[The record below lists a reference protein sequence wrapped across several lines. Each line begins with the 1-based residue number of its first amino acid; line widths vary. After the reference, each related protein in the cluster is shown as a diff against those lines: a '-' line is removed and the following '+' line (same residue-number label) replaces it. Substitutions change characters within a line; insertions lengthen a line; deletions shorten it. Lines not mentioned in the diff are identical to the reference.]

1 MAIIRSRHTAFHT
14 AFFRFYTSR
23 MLRRYFHKVFVEIDP
38 CPPGKSILLIAN
50 HFSWWDG
57 FIGNYLSYKHY
68 DKKFH
73 VMMLR
78 EQLAKRMF
86 LNKAGAFSVE
96 KSSRSAVE
104 SLLYSAEVLSK
115 TNNLM
120 MMFPQGSIESLY
132 HRDFE
137 FARGI
142 EKILSKCDPP
152 PEVVFNINLVDYFS
166 RPSPTLFV
174 RTRCYRGGHSVR
186 EIEEAF
192 NQYHSECMAKQHET
206 LV

>member
-1 MAIIRSRHTAFHT
+1 
-14 AFFRFYTSR
+14 
-23 MLRRYFHKVFVEIDP
+23 MLKRYFHEVQVEIDACHP
-38 CPPGKSILLIAN
+38 DKSVFLIAN

-57 FIGNYLSYKHY
+57 FIGNYLSYKY
-68 DKKFH
+68 YQKMFH

-104 SLLYSAEVLSK
+104 SLLYSAEILSRR
-115 TNNLM
+115 NNLL

-132 HRDFE
+132 HRNFV
-137 FARGI
+137 FAKGI
-142 EKILSKCDPP
+142 ERILAKCDPL
-152 PEVVFNINLVDYFS
+152 PEIVFNINLVDYFS
-166 RPSPTLFV
+166 KPSPSLFI
-174 RTRCYRGGHSVR
+174 RTRCYRGGHSVK

-192 NQYHSECMAKQHET
+192 NQFHTECMAKQHEN
-206 LV
+206 LL

>member
-1 MAIIRSRHTAFHT
+1 
-14 AFFRFYTSR
+14 
-23 MLRRYFHKVFVEIDP
+23 MLRKSFHRLYAEVED
-38 CPPGKSILLIAN
+38 CQAEKSVLLIGN

-57 FIGNYLSYKHY
+57 FIGNYLSYRYFK
-68 DKKFH
+68 KKFH

-104 SLLYSAEVLSK
+104 SILYSAEILSG
-115 TNNLM
+115 TNNVL

-142 EKILSKCDPP
+142 ERILEKCDPK
-152 PEVVFNINLVDYFS
+152 PEIVFNINLVDYFS
-166 RPSPTLFV
+166 RPSPTLFI
-174 RTRCYRGGHSVR
+174 RTRSYQGDLSAK
-186 EIEEAF
+186 EIESAF
-192 NQYHSECMAKQHET
+192 NRFHLECIGLQNEK
-206 LV
+206 LI

>member
-1 MAIIRSRHTAFHT
+1 
-14 AFFRFYTSR
+14 
-23 MLRRYFHKVFVEIDP
+23 MLNKYFHEVRADIDP
-38 CPPGKSILLIAN
+38 CQPEKSILLIAN

-57 FIGNYLSYKHY
+57 FIGNYLSYKYY

-78 EQLAKRMF
+78 EQLAKRML

-104 SLLYSAEVLSK
+104 SLLYSAEVLSQK
-115 TNNLM
+115 NNLL

-132 HRDFE
+132 HRDFV
-137 FARGI
+137 FAQGI
-142 EKILSKCDPP
+142 EKILSKCEPL
-152 PEVVFNINLVDYFS
+152 PELVFNINLVDYFS
-166 RPSPTLFV
+166 RPSPTLFI
-174 RTRCYRGGHSVR
+174 RTSRYQGGRSVK

-192 NQYHSECMAKQHET
+192 NQYHVECMSKQHET
-206 LV
+206 LI

>member
-1 MAIIRSRHTAFHT
+1 MLKKHFHGVR
-14 AFFRFYTSR
+14 A
-23 MLRRYFHKVFVEIDP
+23 EIDA
-38 CPPGKSILLIAN
+38 CQPGKSILLIAN

-57 FIGNYLSYKHY
+57 FIGNYLSYKFYHR
-68 DKKFH
+68 KFH

-104 SLLYSAEVLSK
+104 SILYSAEVLSQK
-115 TNNLM
+115 NNLL

-132 HRDFE
+132 HRDFV
-137 FARGI
+137 FAKGI
-142 EKILSKCDPP
+142 EKILSKCDPL
-152 PEVVFNINLVDYFS
+152 PELVFNINLVDYFS
-166 RPSPTLFV
+166 RPSPTLFI
-174 RTRCYRGGHSVR
+174 RTMCYGGGHSVK

-192 NQYHSECMAKQHET
+192 NRYHGDCMAKQHEN
-206 LV
+206 LL